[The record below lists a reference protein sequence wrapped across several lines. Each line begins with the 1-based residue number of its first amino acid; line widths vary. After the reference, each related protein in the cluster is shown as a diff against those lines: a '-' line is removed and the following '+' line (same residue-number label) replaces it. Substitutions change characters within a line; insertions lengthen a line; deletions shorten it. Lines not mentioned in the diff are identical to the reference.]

1 MEASN
6 ANLSLV
12 QQQHEAFN
20 SGDMNAAADFLR
32 KIPEIT
38 VGKLGVP
45 VCGRS

>member
-1 MEASN
+1 MDSN
-6 ANLSLV
+6 ANRSLV

-20 SGDMNAAADFLR
+20 SGDMNAAAEFLQ
-32 KIPEIT
+32 KILETT